1 VLFLYTVFVI
11 CCLALLLG
19 GIVEQ
24 RNHHRHLRTIPVRI
38 LVNGSRGK
46 SSITRLC
53 AGALRGGGLM
63 VVAKTTGTAA
73 RFIYPDATEE
83 PVYRKFGI
91 ANVAEQISIVRR
103 AAAFHPD
110 ALVIEC
116 MAVNPSLQEVNQT
129 KLIQSTIG
137 VLCNVREDHLEE
149 MGPRLDDVARSL
161 SRSMP
166 VGGVCV
172 TTEREQLPILRR
184 QAEKRRC
191 RLIEVDPEQV
201 SDRDLAGFG
210 WITFKENVAIALAI
224 AELLGIDRR
233 AALRGMWQAPPDPGA
248 LTVEEYRVA
257 GQRLRFA
264 NVFAAN
270 DPGSTMQNV
279 RMLWAQGAIR
289 PPVHLVINCRPDR
302 IERNGQMGALV
313 PAIRPAQVFLIG
325 EPTRSARATIPDPWQ
340 DRVVDLGGRRS
351 GEALLAG
358 MLRRLGRSASVV
370 AVGNIHG
377 QGEQLLAAL
386 ARLEPV
392 VPAGPPPAEATA
404 MIPAPRSP
412 AVGPPPVPVRGRSRD
427 RW

>member
-1 VLFLYTVFVI
+1 
-11 CCLALLLG
+11 
-19 GIVEQ
+19 
-24 RNHHRHLRTIPVRI
+24 
-38 LVNGSRGK
+38 
-46 SSITRLC
+46 
-53 AGALRGGGLM
+53 
-63 VVAKTTGTAA
+63 
-73 RFIYPDATEE
+73 
-83 PVYRKFGI
+83 
-91 ANVAEQISIVRR
+91 
-103 AAAFHPD
+103 
-110 ALVIEC
+110 

-149 MGPRLDDVARSL
+149 MGPRIDDVARSL
-161 SRSMP
+161 SRAMP

-172 TTEREQLPILRR
+172 TAERERLPILRR
-184 QAEKRRC
+184 EAKKRRC

-210 WITFKENVAIALAI
+210 WITFKENVAVALAV

-257 GQRLRFA
+257 GRRLRFA

-270 DPGSTMQNV
+270 DPGSTLQNV
-279 RMLWAQGAIR
+279 RMLQAQGAIR

-302 IERNGQMGALV
+302 IERNGQMGGLV
-313 PAIRPAQVFLIG
+313 PAIRPARVFLIG
-325 EPTRSARATIPDPWQ
+325 EPTRSARATIPDQWQ

-351 GEALLAG
+351 GDELLAG
-358 MLRRLGRSASVV
+358 LLRGPSRFMSVV

-392 VPAGPPPAEATA
+392 VPAAPPPARTATEPR
-404 MIPAPRSP
+404 IPAPRS
-412 AVGPPPVPVRGRSRD
+412 PVPVRGRSRD